1 MPCTRFP
8 VTLNTFPD
16 TAGSPTSNA
25 FIEMLRLTSFSWK
38 TSIAAL
44 QRSSVSEVKVI
55 ASSPAQATVVLV
67 PRKSKRLLSSLAAWL
82 SALSTSCR
90 STLLTTSNDGS
101 ATTSLLNDLGVTAC
115 CDATGVPRFGA
126 SRRGYVLFCPHRY
139 DGVGRVARAANGSG
153 L

>member
-8 VTLNTFPD
+8 VTLNTFPEI
-16 TAGSPTSNA
+16 AGSPTSNA

-67 PRKSKRLLSSLAAWL
+67 PRKSKRVLSSLAAWL

-101 ATTSLLNDLGVTAC
+101 ATTSLLNDLGVLVQQRC
-115 CDATGVPRFGA
+115 YWDPRFEA
-126 SRRGYVLFCPHRY
+126 SRTGYVSFIPHRY
-139 DGVGRVARAANGSG
+139 GGVGRVARAAN
-153 L
+153 